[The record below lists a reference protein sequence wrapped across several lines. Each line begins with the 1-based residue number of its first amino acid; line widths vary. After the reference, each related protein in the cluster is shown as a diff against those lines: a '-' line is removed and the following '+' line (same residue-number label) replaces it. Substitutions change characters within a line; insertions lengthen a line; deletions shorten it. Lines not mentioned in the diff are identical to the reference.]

1 VEKEQFDS
9 WAILELMGHRRL
21 AGRVSEV
28 ELAGHGMLRIDVPTA
43 APGGFIT
50 QYYSPSSM
58 YALSPT
64 TEEIARAVAKRNRP
78 EPVYAFEL
86 PAPPQRE
93 LDNEDKCPNCHQG
106 ALFFNADGNLAC
118 HGFSGREVDG
128 CGLVVKKKDEPA
140 TEEEPGGD
148 AHEPV

>member
-1 VEKEQFDS
+1 MEEKFEF

-21 AGRVSEV
+21 AGYVTAT
-28 ELAGHGMLRIDVPTA
+28 ELAAHGMLRIDIPTA
-43 APGGFIT
+43 EPGGCIT

-64 TEEIARAVAKRNRP
+64 TEELARAVATRNRP
-78 EPVYAFEL
+78 EPVHVFEL
-86 PAPPQRE
+86 SAPPKRE
-93 LDNEDKCPNCHQG
+93 LDNDDKCSNCHQG
-106 ALFFNADGNLAC
+106 DLFFNDDGNIAC

-140 TEEEPGGD
+140 VEDGENGGN
-148 AHEPV
+148 EPV